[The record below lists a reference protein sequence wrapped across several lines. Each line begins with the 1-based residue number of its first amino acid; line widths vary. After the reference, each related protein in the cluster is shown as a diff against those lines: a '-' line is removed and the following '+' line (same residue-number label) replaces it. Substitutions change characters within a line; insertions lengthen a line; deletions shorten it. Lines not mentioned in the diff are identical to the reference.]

1 MPVKNKTIR
10 LLPLVGAGILAAAGT
25 AAADPQPQPQAA
37 SLTEAITQGSI
48 YGQLRP
54 RYEYVDEQSLSKDA
68 NAFTLRTR
76 LGYRSA
82 NLSGFEGTLEFEDV
96 RSLGSE
102 KFNST
107 TNGET
112 RYPLVPDPESTEVNQ
127 AILAYTGLADTRLQ
141 LGRQYISLENERWV
155 GPVGWRQNSVTMDAF
170 SLTNRSLNGLEV
182 FYAYVDN
189 VNRLF
194 GEEHPT
200 MDDWDMDSH
209 IAHLS
214 YSGLPHVDLA
224 GYGYFLEFEDQA
236 SQALSTR
243 TLGARLSGGYPLNEN
258 LKLLYTAEYAE
269 QDDYAD
275 GRPRDAEYYWLSAGV
290 EFNGVTVKVS
300 QEQLSGN
307 GTYSLTTPLAT
318 VHAHNGWADQFLASA
333 LSANGL
339 PDGLVDT
346 RVHVSGKLAG
356 IKLVARYH
364 DYSSDND
371 DYDYGTE
378 WNLLAVKPVSKQ
390 LKVLA
395 KYADYSADNNTT
407 NVLRNPIQ
415 STDTRKFW
423 VMADFSF

>member
-1 MPVKNKTIR
+1 MPVKNNTIR

-25 AAADPQPQPQAA
+25 TAADPQPQAA

-82 NLSGFEGTLEFEDV
+82 NLNGFEGTLEFEDV

-200 MDDWDMDSH
+200 LDDWDMDSH
-209 IAHLS
+209 ITHLS
-214 YSGLPHVDLA
+214 YSGLPHLNLV

-243 TLGARLSGGYPLNEN
+243 TLGIRLSGGYPLNES

-290 EFNGVTVKVS
+290 EVSGVTVKLS

-346 RVHVSGKLAG
+346 RVHISGKLAG
-356 IKLVARYH
+356 LKLVARYH

-378 WNLLAVKPVSKQ
+378 WNLLAVKPVNRQ
-390 LKVLA
+390 LKLVA
-395 KYADYSADNNTT
+395 KYADYSADDNAANNA
-407 NVLRNPIQ
+407 RNPVQ

>member
-1 MPVKNKTIR
+1 MADKNNIHR
-10 LLPLVGAGILAAAGT
+10 LLSLAGTGILMAAGT
-25 AAADPQPQPQAA
+25 AAAGPQPQATG
-37 SLTEAITQGSI
+37 LTEAITQGSV
-48 YGQLRP
+48 YGQIRP
-54 RYEYVDEQSLSKDA
+54 RYEYVDEQSLSRNA

-76 LGYRSA
+76 LGYRTA
-82 NLSGFEGTLEFEDV
+82 NLNGFEGQLEFEDV

-107 TNGET
+107 TNGKA
-112 RYPLVPDPESTEVNQ
+112 RYPLVSDPESTEVNQ
-127 AILAYTGLADTRLQ
+127 AILAYTGIADTRLQ
-141 LGRQYISLENERWV
+141 LGRQYISLDNERWV

-170 SLTNRSLNGLEV
+170 SLTNQSLTGLEV

-194 GEEHPT
+194 GEKHPT

-209 IAHLS
+209 IVHLA
-214 YSGLPHVDLA
+214 YSSLPYVKLV

-243 TLGARLSGGYPLNEN
+243 TLGGRLSGGYPLNDD
-258 LKLLYTAEYAE
+258 LKLLYAAEYAE

-275 GRPRDAEYYWLSAGV
+275 GRTRDAEYYWLSAGV
-290 EFNGVTVKVS
+290 NFNGVTVQVS

-333 LSANGL
+333 LSANGV
-339 PDGLVDT
+339 PDGLIDT
-346 RVHVSGKLAG
+346 RVHISGKLAG

-378 WNLLAVKPVSKQ
+378 WNLLAVKPISKQ
-390 LKVLA
+390 LKVVA
-395 KYADYSADNNTT
+395 KFADYSADDNAT
-407 NVLRNPIQ
+407 NSARNPVQ
-415 STDTRKFW
+415 SIDTRKF
-423 VMADFSF
+423 MLMGDFMF